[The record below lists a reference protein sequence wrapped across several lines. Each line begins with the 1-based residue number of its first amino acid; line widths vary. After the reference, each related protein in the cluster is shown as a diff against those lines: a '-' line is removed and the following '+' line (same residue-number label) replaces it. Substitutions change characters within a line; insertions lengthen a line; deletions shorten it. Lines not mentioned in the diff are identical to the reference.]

1 MQRSPNDA
9 VLISACRTPIGKFRG
24 GLSACRPDDLL
35 ALVFRDALTKSGI
48 AEESVDEAIAG
59 CANQAG
65 EDNRNVARMAL
76 LLASLPQKIP
86 AVTVN
91 RLCASGL
98 EALVQ
103 AARSIRTKD
112 AHVVLVGGVES
123 MSRAP
128 WVMAKPEVPYPSGAP
143 NIFDS
148 ALGWRFPNPKM
159 AALFPL
165 ESMGETAENIAEQFQ
180 ISRQEQ
186 DEFALQ
192 SHQKAT
198 TAWQNH
204 LFDKE
209 IMKVHIPQKKGSELI
224 VAADEGPRT
233 DTTLLLL
240 QQLTPAFRKNGSV
253 TAGNSSTL
261 NDGAAAL
268 VMTSREFA
276 NAHGLNI
283 LASLRSV
290 GAAGVDP
297 RLMGIGPVPATKIA
311 LQRAGIS
318 MADLDAIELNEAF
331 AAQSLA
337 VIKELQLD
345 PERVNQ
351 RGGAIALGHPLG
363 CSGARLMVTLLNIL
377 KDKQKTFGLVTL
389 CVGLGQGLSVI
400 VENE

>member
-1 MQRSPNDA
+1 MQNLSNDA
-9 VLISACRTPIGKFRG
+9 VFVSACRTPIGKFRG
-24 GLSACRPDDLL
+24 VMSACRPDDLL
-35 ALVFRDALTKSGI
+35 ALVFREAHTRSGI
-48 AEESVDEAIAG
+48 AEDDIDEAVAG

-76 LLASLPQKIP
+76 LLAGLPQKIP
-86 AVTVN
+86 AATVN

-98 EALVQ
+98 EAIVQ
-103 AARSIRTKD
+103 AARAIRSKD
-112 AHVVLVGGVES
+112 AQVMLVGGVES

-128 WVMAKPEVPYPSGAP
+128 WIMGKPEIAYPSGTP

-148 ALGWRFPNPKM
+148 AIGWRFPNPKM
-159 AALFPL
+159 AELFPL
-165 ESMGETAENIAEQFQ
+165 ESMGETAENIAEQFK

-186 DEFALQ
+186 DEFALR

-198 TAWQNH
+198 AAWQKNC
-204 LFDKE
+204 FDQE
-209 IMKVHIPQKKGSELI
+209 IIKVAIPQKKGPELI
-224 VAADEGPRT
+224 VAVDEGPRS
-233 DTTLLLL
+233 DTTLA
-240 QQLTPAFRKNGSV
+240 QLSKLSPAFRKNGSV

-268 VMTSREFA
+268 IMTSREFA
-276 NAHGLNI
+276 HAHGLNI
-283 LASLRSV
+283 LASFRAS

-297 RLMGIGPVPATKIA
+297 RVMGIGPIPATKIA

-318 MADLDAIELNEAF
+318 IADIDVIELNEAF

-363 CSGARLMVTLLNIL
+363 CSGARLMTTLLHIL
-377 KDKQKTFGLVTL
+377 KDQQKTFGLVTL
-389 CVGLGQGLSVI
+389 CVGVGQGLSVI

>member
-1 MQRSPNDA
+1 MQKSPNDA

-24 GLSACRPDDLL
+24 GLSTCRPDDLL
-35 ALVFRDALTKSGI
+35 ALAFRDALTRSGI

-103 AARSIRTKD
+103 AARAIRAKD

-128 WVMAKPEVPYPSGAP
+128 WVMAKPEIPYPSGAP

-165 ESMGETAENIAEQFQ
+165 ESMGETAENIAEQFG
-180 ISRQEQ
+180 ITRQEQ
-186 DEFALQ
+186 DEFALR

-198 TAWQNH
+198 IAWQNR
-204 LFDKE
+204 LFDQE
-209 IMKVHIPQKKGSELI
+209 ITKVCIPQKKGPELI

-233 DTTLLLL
+233 DTTLLQL
-240 QQLTPAFRKNGSV
+240 QQLTPAFRQNGSV

-283 LASLRSV
+283 LACFRSV

-297 RLMGIGPVPATKIA
+297 RIMGIGPVPATKIA

-318 MADLDAIELNEAF
+318 ITDLNAIELNEAF

-337 VIKELQLD
+337 VIKELQLN

-377 KDKQKTFGLVTL
+377 KDKQETFGLVTL